1 LDPFDVNKYADEIS
15 KNKRDYY
22 KKMHPNYY
30 RNRMHDKSM
39 KSSYRTSKSE
49 LSSKRFPID
58 TIKSEFNVPIKV
70 QPKRKY
76 QKMRIPSPKHN
87 NHYYKVP
94 IVPIRPKHNEDLQFK
109 KQFLSNLDNQKVSLN
124 YKNSNI
130 KQQFPHKP
138 VFNEHL
144 INTGK
149 APNFDEKPSN
159 YDIDLS
165 GEMSIS
171 SDDESKQNIR
181 QKKNKVQYLPPPF
194 KYKPDFQKNYFLT
207 EREISLRP
215 QRPALYQMDPPK
227 NLHMRRPELVFK
239 NIQVPHQT
247 LLDIADISGPKYDI
261 NRYYPNSRPKLEVI
275 LKDLNSGGSN
285 SRQVGASISVK
296 PNSHRIEVKGKV
308 FDEPLSSA
316 IKQKE
321 IKPENYKKYTDSKA
335 FDSDVFSFSTKPIKF
350 DASNAFYS
358 KPFQPFPRNRQAIS
372 YQNSEDFRKGNSKPS
387 HQQSINNNKII
398 ESKTNTE
405 SNNDKYETD
414 YEEEEEEEYGQENSE
429 NQYPNHSPQTHY
441 SNVNSNKRKQHSF
454 ESQPQ
459 KPLVSND
466 NEDKKSDQEEEED
479 QGWTSSGIPGEPG
492 KDYPM
497 LSSVPLRSD
506 FSCSGKPYG
515 FYADISQKC
524 QVILKF
530 VSSFLFYF

>member
-1 LDPFDVNKYADEIS
+1 
-15 KNKRDYY
+15 
-22 KKMHPNYY
+22 MHPNYY

-49 LSSKRFPID
+49 LASERFPID
-58 TIKSEFNVPIKV
+58 AIKSESSIPIKV

-76 QKMRIPSPKHN
+76 QKMRIPSLKYN
-87 NHYYKVP
+87 YNYKVP

-124 YKNSNI
+124 YKNSNNE
-130 KQQFPHKP
+130 QQFPRKP

-171 SDDESKQNIR
+171 SDDESNQNIR
-181 QKKNKVQYLPPPF
+181 QKKNKVQYLSPPL
-194 KYKPDFQKNYFLT
+194 KYEPNFQKNYFPK

-227 NLHMRRPELVFK
+227 NLNMRRPGLVFQK
-239 NIQVPHQT
+239 VEVPHQT
-247 LLDIADISGPKYDI
+247 LLDIAGISGPKYDV
-261 NRYYPNSRPKLEVI
+261 NRFYPNSRPKLEVI
-275 LKDLNSGGSN
+275 LKDLNSRGSN
-285 SRQVGASISVK
+285 SRQVGASMSVK
-296 PNSHRIEVKGKV
+296 PNSHRTEVKGKV

-316 IKQKE
+316 IKQRE
-321 IKPENYKKYTDSKA
+321 IKPDNYKKYTDSKA
-335 FDSDVFSFSTKPIKF
+335 FDSDVFSFSNKPIKF
-350 DASNAFYS
+350 DAMNAFNY
-358 KPFQPFPRNRQAIS
+358 KPFQPFPGNKQTIT
-372 YQNSEDFRKGNSKPS
+372 YQNSEDFRKKNSKPS
-387 HQQSINNNKII
+387 HQQSISNNNENNNKII
-398 ESKTNTE
+398 KSKTNTE

-414 YEEEEEEEYGQENSE
+414 YEEEEEEYGQENSE
-429 NQYPNHSPQTHY
+429 NQYPNHSPQTH
-441 SNVNSNKRKQHSF
+441 SNVNSNNRKQHSF
-454 ESQPQ
+454 KSEPQ
-459 KPLVSND
+459 KPLVLND
-466 NEDKKSDQEEEED
+466 NEEDKSDQEEETEE
-479 QGWTSSGIPGEPG
+479 WTSSGIPGEPG

-497 LSSVPLRSD
+497 LSAVPLKSE

-524 QVILKF
+524 QVILKLCQ
-530 VSSFLFYF
+530 VLYFIFNNIYHKNIPICL